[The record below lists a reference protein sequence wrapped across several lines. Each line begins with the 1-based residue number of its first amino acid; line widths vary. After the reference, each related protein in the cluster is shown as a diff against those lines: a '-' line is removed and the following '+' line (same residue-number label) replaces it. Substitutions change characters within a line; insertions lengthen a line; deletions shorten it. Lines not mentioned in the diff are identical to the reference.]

1 MSTTTA
7 RYAGVL
13 ARASLLPLTMLLP
26 LAAAAQGVGAGQGT
40 PGMPDGMIMIPGNGE
55 PGVAAPRGGMPAPR
69 MRGTTATVPA
79 RAADADA
86 AFENAAR
93 NAQIVIPGNGEPGA
107 PGTTLS
113 QIDGQ
118 ISNQAT
124 GQTPRLVQNNR
135 SNVSAVTINPTTD
148 RRSTQLADSP
158 SISSLAPA
166 AETGTLETR
175 ATSTPATEA
184 AEPPLHPA
192 VAALL
197 AQRSTEP
204 AAPRSALVQLQK
216 QAATELGRDT
226 AAHGAATETSSGTAG
241 QAAPGHSLSLANAP
255 TARSMPA
262 LDTIPAGQILG
273 AVRPPGSRVQSVVVN
288 RPARNLD
295 AATETATA
303 ANETRNAPGA
313 QAQIGTPSNFA
324 VETTP
329 GAGAVERVALR
340 APGNDPATG
349 ARDAIPA
356 VTVASDAPRAQAKG
370 PKEIPVN
377 VVTTVPANAPPIAHS
392 VVVAAPPAVVAAAA
406 TAPVLPGK
414 QDPAVIMKTAEDFL
428 RQQATGLPGRVT
440 LTVPPIAPRGLAACD
455 NLQAFMAPGAPMWG
469 RTTVGVRCTGEKP
482 WTIYLLARVS
492 VQATYYVA
500 GRSISPGDVIQ
511 MADLVPREGDLSV
524 MPRAIVT
531 DPSQVIGAVA
541 ENRISAGLPLRS
553 DLIRSPQAIQLGQTV
568 KVVAQGDGFSISTDG
583 NAMNNASPG
592 QQVRVKT
599 SSGQT
604 VVGTASGKGVV
615 QIPM

>member
-13 ARASLLPLTMLLP
+13 ARASLLPLSMLLP
-26 LAAAAQGVGAGQGT
+26 LAAAAQSATGQDA
-40 PGMPDGMIMIPGNGE
+40 PDGMIMIPGNGE
-55 PGVAAPRGGMPAPR
+55 PAAAAPRGVAPGKPRGMTPA
-69 MRGTTATVPA
+69 TPA

-86 AFENAAR
+86 TFENAAR
-93 NAQIVIPGNGEPGA
+93 NAQIVIPGNGEPVA
-107 PGTTLS
+107 QVSTVS
-113 QIDGQ
+113 
-118 ISNQAT
+118 QAT
-124 GQTPRLVQNNR
+124 
-135 SNVSAVTINPTTD
+135 VS
-148 RRSTQLADSP
+148 Q
-158 SISSLAPA
+158 APA
-166 AETGTLETR
+166 
-175 ATSTPATEA
+175 
-184 AEPPLHPA
+184 EPSLHPA

-197 AQRSTEP
+197 AEHNAEP

-216 QAATELGRDT
+216 QAATELGQDA
-226 AAHGAATETSSGTAG
+226 AAHGATSD
-241 QAAPGHSLSLANAP
+241 AAPDHALSLVNAP
-255 TARSMPA
+255 TARSMPS
-262 LDTIPAGQILG
+262 LQTIAPGQILG
-273 AVRPPGSRVQSVVVN
+273 AVRPPGSRAQSVVVS
-288 RPARNLD
+288 
-295 AATETATA
+295 
-303 ANETRNAPGA
+303 
-313 QAQIGTPSNFA
+313 TPPKS
-324 VETTP
+324 
-329 GAGAVERVALR
+329 
-340 APGNDPATG
+340 DPATR
-349 ARDAIPA
+349 AQDAVQP
-356 VTVASDAPRAQAKG
+356 VSVASEAVRAQAKG

-377 VVTTVPANAPPIAHS
+377 VATTVPANAPPIAHS
-392 VVVAAPPAVVAAAA
+392 VTVVTQQPAAVVAVSAAPA
-406 TAPVLPGK
+406 LPGK

-428 RQQATGLPGRVT
+428 RQQATGLPGHVT
-440 LTVPPIAPRGLAACD
+440 LTIPPIAPRGLVACD

-482 WTIYLLARVS
+482 WTIYLVARVS

-568 KVVAQGDGFSISTDG
+568 KIVAQGDGFSISTDG
-583 NAMNNASPG
+583 SAMNNASPG

-599 SSGQT
+599 STGQM